1 VVKRRRQQE
10 QDERVAHE
18 QAETRREAL
27 LAELRARLGQGQ
39 PTEAEAAADAPAAD
53 AAGADAPAAD
63 PSGAEGEA
71 PPAEDS

>member
-27 LAELRARLGQGQ
+27 LAELRARLGPGQ
-39 PTEAEAAADAPAAD
+39 PTEAEAPAE
-53 AAGADAPAAD
+53 AGAAEVPAAD